1 MGASPALGTRGAAWL
16 ACALGLLAPAGAA
29 RAQGA
34 SEAWRPAALGYPS
47 WSTLEGIDLT
57 GSVGYHRSR
66 ASGRLAMAAQVDLS
80 ARITGAGT
88 RVVAI
93 GASVPG
99 LWPRWRVLAALSSER
114 LERFPYYGIGN
125 GTLRDDALLDSIGE
139 DYYRYRLLRST
150 AYLAVQ
156 REVGRSVRVHLAGQA
171 RHYRVRAAVGPSRL
185 AADLTAGLSPDTGGA
200 GGVEVR
206 AGVVLDTRDFE
217 PVPRRGVWLEAVVGH
232 SVSAPFGRAYTRG
245 LLGAREFLPVGRAVV
260 ALRQSLEAATDGIPL
275 PVMAERLTTWGP
287 EDHVG
292 GYGTLR
298 ASRTGRWLAP
308 ERVVLAGEYRH
319 PVETRIPGRV
329 KPITLWIV
337 PFLDVARLWGA
348 GDGFAVRQ
356 LHGGAGLAGVA
367 QFSRGGMVALSVGH
381 STDSPAQV
389 LLGSGFAF

>member
-16 ACALGLLAPAGAA
+16 ACALGLLAPAAVA

-34 SEAWRPAALGYPS
+34 PESWRPAALGYPS
-47 WSTLEGIDLT
+47 WSTLEGVDLW
-57 GSVGYHRSR
+57 GSVGYHRPR
-66 ASGRLAMAAQVDLS
+66 ASGRLAMAGQVDLT

-88 RVVAI
+88 RVLALA
-93 GASVPG
+93 ASVPG
-99 LWPRWRVLAALSSER
+99 LWPRWRVLAALASER
-114 LERFPYYGIGN
+114 LQRFPYYGMGN
-125 GTLRDDALLDSIGE
+125 GTGRDEALLDSVGE
-139 DYYRYRLLRST
+139 GYYRYRLLRST

-156 REVGRSVRVHLAGQA
+156 RELGGSVRVHAAAQA
-171 RHYRVRAAVGPSRL
+171 RHYRVRVPAGPSRL
-185 AADLTAGLSPDTGGA
+185 ESDLAAGLRPDTGRA
-200 GGVEVR
+200 DGVELR
-206 AGVVLDTRDFE
+206 AGVVFDTRDFE
-217 PVPRRGVWLEAVVGH
+217 PVPRRGVWLEAVVGR
-232 SVSAPFGRAYTRG
+232 SVSAPYGRAYTRG

-275 PVMAERLTTWGP
+275 PVMAERLTTWAP

-308 ERVVLAGEYRH
+308 ERVVLAAEFRT
-319 PVETRIPGRV
+319 PVVVRVPGRA
-329 KPITLWIV
+329 KPLTVWVV
-337 PFLDVARLWGA
+337 PFLDAARLWGA

-356 LHGGAGLAGVA
+356 LHGGAGIAAVA
-367 QFSRGGMVALSVGH
+367 QFSRGALVAVSVGH